1 MSVARIQDHARFRA
15 AQQEPSNKEGR
26 RVVADCDD
34 GYTRTANEIQLAKC
48 KLRMAGRVHCVLDA
62 VIYATYG
69 WNKKEDRLTN
79 TYLAELCGIDPSDIN
94 DALKHL
100 AARKIINLK
109 KFGQL
114 KLVSVNKVVSEWD
127 YELSDPVRAKKHTG
141 DSAEK
146 TGDFTQKNGRKQV
159 SNRAEAPN
167 TQDNLTQDKEQKIS
181 SSEIADAIPD
191 NPSVGGDSSQVV
203 KPEAAV
209 QTPSGKHWGT
219 QGDLTCAEYIYA
231 KVLLVNPTAR
241 APNWPKWA
249 NDIRLLREQDKR
261 THREICEL
269 FKCANSDGFW
279 RVNVLSPATLRDKWD
294 SLQAK
299 RLNAGV
305 IPQSNATFDLAEHM
319 TTERLNA
326 MLKEGF

>member
-1 MSVARIQDHARFRA
+1 M
-15 AQQEPSNKEGR
+15 
-26 RVVADCDD
+26 VADCDD

-114 KLVSVNKVVSEWD
+114 KLVSVNKVVSEWV
-127 YELSDPVRAKKHTG
+127 YELSAPVRTKKHTG

-146 TGDFTQKNGRKQV
+146 TGDSTQKNGRKQV
-159 SNRAEAPN
+159 STRAEAPN
-167 TQDNLTQDKEQKIS
+167 TQDNLTQDNKKIS
-181 SSEIADAIPD
+181 SSEIAEAIPD
-191 NPSVGGDSSQVV
+191 NPDLEISPSAR
-203 KPEAAV
+203 KPDAAV
-209 QTPSGKHWGT
+209 QTANGKHWGT
-219 QGDLTCAEYIYA
+219 QDDLTCAEYLFG
-231 KVLLVNPTAR
+231 KVQQVNPTAKP
-241 APNWPKWA
+241 PNWPKWA
-249 NDIRLLREQDKR
+249 NDIRLMREQDKR
-261 THREICEL
+261 SHRDICEL
-269 FKCANSDGFW
+269 FNWANTDSFW
-279 RVNVLSPATLRDKWD
+279 RANILSPGTLRDKWD

-299 RLNAGV
+299 RLNARTT
-305 IPQSNATFDLAEHM
+305 PQTNATFDLSTHI

-326 MLKEGF
+326 MLEEGF